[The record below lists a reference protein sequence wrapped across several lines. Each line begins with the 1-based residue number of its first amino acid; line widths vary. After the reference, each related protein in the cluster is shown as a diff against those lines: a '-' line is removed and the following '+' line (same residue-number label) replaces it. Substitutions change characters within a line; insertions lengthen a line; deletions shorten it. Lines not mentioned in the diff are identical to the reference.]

1 MDNKEIK
8 YGITELPPISKT
20 IKHVEKYW
28 GWMTTVFETDDYS
41 IKKIFMR
48 KGTQGSMEF
57 HTKKVESYYIDTGKL
72 KLGLRIGRGQNK
84 SLILNQGDV
93 FHIQPGLMHMRMALE
108 DTVIIEVSTKDDDG
122 DSHLV
127 FDGKTYKFEEDD

>member
-1 MDNKEIK
+1 MK
-8 YGITELPPISKT
+8 
-20 IKHVEKYW
+20 
-28 GWMTTVFETDDYS
+28 
-41 IKKIFMR
+41 

-57 HTKKVESYYIDTGKL
+57 HTKKIESYYIDTGKL